1 VQDDAVRRRDLTHP
15 LGRRDDC
22 ETPVAHGRHLDAGF
36 REKYGEPI
44 ACGRANGGRPGGLRL
59 HLRHRR
65 VLDEL
70 PTVDDHDVV
79 DRLRHLRE
87 DVTRDENRPALPG
100 ERAEEVTEPADSLRV
115 EAVRRLVEHEHLRI
129 AEKSGGEPQSLAH
142 AERVALHAP
151 ASRRAH
157 VDHREDLV
165 DARPRDAPGEREHPQ
180 VVAPRAP
187 RMGIERLEQH
197 ADAPDGVLE
206 LGVRPAEDRGPA
218 RSRADEAEKRTH
230 RRRLARAVRAEEPRD
245 PTGLDGEGEVVD
257 GERRAEPLREALDL
271 DHLTTLT

>member
-70 PTVDDHDVV
+70 PTVDDHDIV

-87 DVTRDENRPALPG
+87 DVARDENPPAFPG

-129 AEKSGGEPQSLAH
+129 AEKSAGEPQSLAH

-165 DARPRDAPGEREHPQ
+165 DAPPRDAPGEREHSQ
-180 VVAPRAP
+180 VVAP
-187 RMGIERLEQH
+187 
-197 ADAPDGVLE
+197 
-206 LGVRPAEDRGPA
+206 VRPGGASKVSSSTPTRRTGSSSSEYGRPRTAVLPA
-218 RSRADEAEKRTH
+218 VGRTRPRS
-230 RRRLARAVRAEEPRD
+230 ARI
-245 PTGLDGEGEVVD
+245 VVD
-257 GERRAEPLREALDL
+257 LPAPFGPRNPVIRPGSTEKVRSSTASVAPNRFVRLS
-271 DHLTTLT
+271 TSIT